1 ILLEP
6 VAVVKHEADKA
17 LLGTTSS
24 IALRPAPGGKDTPH
38 IAGEGESHFVEGLS
52 RFVEILDLDTVIGVD
67 AAALWYVQVVVAK
80 TVIVGDDV
88 HPGSR
93 SPLDLSTQPL
103 PRIGRGV
110 RLPSIDEPRLDFQVG
125 GGENLHSQSLEKPWR
140 VGRNIRRLV
149 GPIIKVVIAEEADVR
164 HEDARVNVDPIQQIG
179 RASWRER

>member
-24 IALRPAPGGKDTPH
+24 IAVAAYPAAKFTTH

-93 SPLDLSTQPL
+93 SPLDL
-103 PRIGRGV
+103 R
-110 RLPSIDEPRLDFQVG
+110 
-125 GGENLHSQSLEKPWR
+125 PW
-140 VGRNIRRLV
+140 VNI
-149 GPIIKVVIAEEADVR
+149 IS
-164 HEDARVNVDPIQQIG
+164 NNY
-179 RASWRER
+179 